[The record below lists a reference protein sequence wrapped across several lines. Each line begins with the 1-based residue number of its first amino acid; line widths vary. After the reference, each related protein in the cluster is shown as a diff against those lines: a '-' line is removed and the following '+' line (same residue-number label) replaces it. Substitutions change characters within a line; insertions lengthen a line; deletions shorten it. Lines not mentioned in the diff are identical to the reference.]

1 MKEPEI
7 TFTLDSKFQPEGDQP
22 EAIRYLTEGIE
33 MGKRSQVLL
42 GITGSGK
49 TFTMAHVIQKAQ
61 KPALILAHNKT
72 LAAQLYQEFKTLFP
86 ENAVEYF
93 VSYYDYYQPEAYVPR
108 TDTYIEKDLSI
119 NDRIEKLRLRATCS
133 LLERADVIIVASVSC
148 IYGLGMPEYFR
159 EMKLT
164 LNVGQSYKRDAIL
177 LHLIELQYSRN
188 DFELSRS
195 HFRVRGDSLEIVPA
209 YEDDLGYRAEFFG
222 DELERI
228 SEIDPLTGKV
238 KRRIKSLAIY
248 PGSHH
253 VTPEEVRLSAMKTIQ
268 EELKERSA
276 YFAQENLLVEQQRIE
291 QRTKYDLE
299 MIKEIGYCKGVENY
313 SRHFGGRN
321 PGEPPACLLDY
332 FSSDF
337 LIFIDESH
345 QTLPQ
350 IHAMHNG
357 DRARKKSLVDFGFRL
372 PSAYDNRPL
381 KFEEFYNHIH
391 QVIYVSA
398 TPGPWEVAEA
408 GGDVVQQIIRPTGLL
423 DPTIEVRPATNQV
436 DDSLDEIRIETEKGG
451 RVLVTTLTKKL
462 AEDLSKYL
470 NEIGVKAKYLHSDI
484 DTLERVE
491 IIKDLRRGVFD
502 VLVGINLLR
511 EGLDIPEVSLVTILD
526 ADKEGFLRSETALIQ
541 TCGRAARN
549 SEGRV
554 IMYADKKTQSIANTL
569 QVTRDRRKIQK
580 AHNRKH
586 GMVPKTIKKEL
597 SDDLAEAFPDSKTA
611 EEKKEKEELFL
622 DPKEVKERIDACQ
635 KEMKLAA
642 KELRFEDA
650 ARFRDLMNYYQDLQL
665 LEDHPA

>member
-1 MKEPEI
+1 M
-7 TFTLDSKFQPEGDQP
+7 FTMFELISEFSPQGDQP
-22 EAIRYLTEGIE
+22 EAISRLVEGIE
-33 MGKRSQVLL
+33 RKKRSQVLL

-49 TFTMAHVIQKAQ
+49 TFTMAHVIAKVQR
-61 KPALILAHNKT
+61 PALILAHNKT
-72 LAAQLYQEFKTLFP
+72 LAAQLYQEFNALFP
-86 ENAVEYF
+86 NNAVEYF

-133 LLERADVIIVASVSC
+133 LLEREDVIIVSSVSC
-148 IYGLGMPEYFR
+148 IYGLGLPEYFR
-159 EMKLT
+159 EMKLS
-164 LNVGQSYKRDAIL
+164 LKVGESYRRDDVL
-177 LHLIELQYSRN
+177 LHLIELQYTRN

-195 HFRVRGDSLEIVPA
+195 HFRVRGDILEIVPA
-209 YEDDLGYRAEFFG
+209 YEDDLGYRIEFFG
-222 DELERI
+222 DEVERI

-238 KRRIKSLAIY
+238 KQRVKGLSIY

-253 VTPEEVRLSAMKTIQ
+253 VTPEEVRLNAMGTIK

-276 YFAQENLLVEQQRIE
+276 YFQKENLLVEQQRIQ

-332 FSSDF
+332 FPSDY
-337 LIFIDESH
+337 LIFVDESH

-391 QVIYVSA
+391 QVVYVSA
-398 TPGPWEVAEA
+398 TPGPWEISEAE
-408 GGDVVQQIIRPTGLL
+408 GDIVQQIIRPTGLL
-423 DPTIEVRPATNQV
+423 DPVIEVRPATNQV
-436 DDSLDEIRIETEKGG
+436 DDCLDEIRIETEKGG

-462 AEDLSKYL
+462 SEDLSKYL
-470 NEIGVKAKYLHSDI
+470 KEIGVKAKYLHSDI

-491 IIKDLRRGVFD
+491 IIKDLRKGVFD

-511 EGLDIPEVSLVTILD
+511 EGLDIPEVSLVAILD

-554 IMYADKKTQSIANTL
+554 IMYADKETQSMKKTIQITAE
-569 QVTRDRRKIQK
+569 RRKVQEE
-580 AHNRKH
+580 HNRAH
-586 GMVPKTIKKEL
+586 GITPKTVQKGL
-597 SDDLAEAFPDSKTA
+597 SEDLAQTFPSYQAA
-611 EEKKEKEELFL
+611 EGKEPKEIPSI
-622 DPKEVKERIDACQ
+622 DPKEILEKVRECE

-650 ARFRDLMNYYQDLQL
+650 ARFRDLMQYYQDLQL
-665 LEDHPA
+665 LEDHPS